1 MGNPI
6 FSANSEYAAEFLQ
19 YLGTHPEA
27 AARIPE
33 RAVVV
38 FLPEHDPG
46 LAAHNKLAAQSTE
59 AYRDTVPIFV
69 TVRTTW
75 EPGKRYE
82 FAFAD

>member
-6 FSANSEYAAEFLQ
+6 FSENSEYAAEFLRF
-19 YLGTHPEA
+19 LATHPDA

-38 FLPEHDPG
+38 FLPERDPG
-46 LAAHNKLAAQSTE
+46 LAAHNKLAAESTE

-69 TVRTTW
+69 TVRTTR

-82 FAFAD
+82 FALAD